1 MNFRVIFL
9 AQYTTLLAS
18 RCKDS
23 YQREVQNC
31 RWIFIAF
38 FLTLLAKPALVVLNP
53 KYIASPD
60 V

>member
-1 MNFRVIFL
+1 
-9 AQYTTLLAS
+9 LLAS
-18 RCKDS
+18 RFKDS

-60 V
+60 VQAFFKKGKWNTK